1 MAFKKVSFRDKETL
15 IRSALNRVKPR
26 LPKEDFVSS
35 APSPFVGRFGYPDIN
50 LGILTTPEVSDSA
63 WKYDAPKFWSE
74 NNFQIPE
81 LVGLRAELINS
92 RFKVNVKKVDD
103 VIYSVQEIALAR
115 RPVDVEVH
123 TDKPPKVLFRQDSFL
138 APTGAAA
145 DLKKFDITSNPKVL
159 PVVQKFHYDT
169 DCRSAEALS
178 SLFRK
183 GVDESALTRM
193 LSVGAFGLKKN
204 RKLVPTRWS
213 ITATDDTLGKDL
225 LKKVRDFKES
235 DHLSFFGG
243 YLGNYYLIL
252 FFSGI
257 WSFELFEMY
266 VSQKDLSKGD
276 VEFSSDFEGFEG
288 RKSYAESCAG
298 GYYANRLG
306 VLEKLSGMKRQ
317 AGVLAL
323 RFITDEY
330 ILPLGVWICRQSTRK
345 ALKNKPLEFASG
357 ELMLL
362 YAEKL
367 AKRKFGFDLKPLLA
381 RSKLLRTFKQKRL
394 SEF

>member
-1 MAFKKVSFRDKETL
+1 
-15 IRSALNRVKPR
+15 
-26 LPKEDFVSS
+26 
-35 APSPFVGRFGYPDIN
+35 
-50 LGILTTPEVSDSA
+50 
-63 WKYDAPKFWSE
+63 
-74 NNFQIPE
+74 
-81 LVGLRAELINS
+81 
-92 RFKVNVKKVDD
+92 
-103 VIYSVQEIALAR
+103 
-115 RPVDVEVH
+115 
-123 TDKPPKVLFRQDSFL
+123 
-138 APTGAAA
+138 
-145 DLKKFDITSNPKVL
+145 
-159 PVVQKFHYDT
+159 
-169 DCRSAEALS
+169 
-178 SLFRK
+178 
-183 GVDESALTRM
+183 
-193 LSVGAFGLKKN
+193 
-204 RKLVPTRWS
+204 
-213 ITATDDTLGKDL
+213 
-225 LKKVRDFKES
+225 
-235 DHLSFFGG
+235 
-243 YLGNYYLIL
+243 NYYLIL

-394 SEF
+394 SEFQRRAENKLRIS